1 MAEQQG
7 IPEQLSDG
15 AENAP
20 VQRAG
25 LCRDCLHMG
34 VYPVVPTF
42 LCPDCRSP
50 RWLNH
55 PELHELSLAH
65 IDCDSFYAAVE
76 KRDNPEL
83 ADKPVIIG
91 GGKRG
96 VVATACYVARM
107 YGVRSAMPM
116 FKALKACPDAVVI
129 KPDMRK
135 YQDAGR
141 QIRELLKQLTP
152 LVQPLS
158 IDEAFLDLSGAE
170 ARHGASA
177 AMLLSDLALRI
188 SADIGVTISIGLSF
202 NKFLAKLASDLDK
215 PRGFSVI
222 GQGEVLDFLAPRPV
236 GDIFGVGK
244 SLGSKLTADG
254 IRTIG
259 DLRRFDEMELM
270 RRYGAIGKRL
280 HHFSYGRDKRK
291 VNPNTPTKSIST
303 ETTFRDDIADPAE
316 LTDILRRL
324 SDRVAD
330 SLKRKGFAG
339 RTITLKLRTPDFAI
353 RTRSH
358 TLGDLTQRADVIFFQ
373 AEQLLLKEANGRQA
387 FRLIGVG
394 VAGLGSPETAD
405 LPDLFAP
412 LEIPDDQADST

>member
-1 MAEQQG
+1 MAGQQG
-7 IPEQLSDG
+7 NSDELTDG
-15 AENAP
+15 AGDSSAL
-20 VQRAG
+20 RAG

-34 VYPVVPTF
+34 VYPAAPGF

-50 RWLNH
+50 RWVNH

-158 IDEAFLDLSGAE
+158 IDEAFLDLTGAE
-170 ARHGASA
+170 TRHGASA

-236 GDIFGVGK
+236 GDIYGVGK

-280 HHFSYGRDKRK
+280 HHFSYGRDRRK

-358 TLGDLTQRADVIFFQ
+358 TLGDLTQRADVIFSQ
-373 AEQLLLKEANGRQA
+373 AEQLLLREADGRQA

-412 LEIPDDQADST
+412 LAPPDDQADSA